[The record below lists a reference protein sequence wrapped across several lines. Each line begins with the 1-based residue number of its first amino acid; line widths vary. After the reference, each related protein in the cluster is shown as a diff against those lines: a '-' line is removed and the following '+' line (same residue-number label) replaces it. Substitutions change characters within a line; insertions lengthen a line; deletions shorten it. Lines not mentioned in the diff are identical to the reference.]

1 MNPVLVRWILAV
13 SFPLGAL
20 GPFWWVGK
28 HGLFYHGPAPAWA
41 VWFWYGLC
49 ATDFVVCWLLLTR
62 PRPGLALAIAVMA
75 VSVIVNWTCFPTFE
89 RGFNGVLVG
98 LTAFG
103 LLVFC
108 TAPWLWRSIG
118 RKSGE

>member
-1 MNPVLVRWILAV
+1 MGSSTTVPPRPGRFGFGTV
-13 SFPLGAL
+13 
-20 GPFWWVGK
+20 
-28 HGLFYHGPAPAWA
+28 YAP
-41 VWFWYGLC
+41 
-49 ATDFVVCWLLLTR
+49 TDFVVCWLLLTR